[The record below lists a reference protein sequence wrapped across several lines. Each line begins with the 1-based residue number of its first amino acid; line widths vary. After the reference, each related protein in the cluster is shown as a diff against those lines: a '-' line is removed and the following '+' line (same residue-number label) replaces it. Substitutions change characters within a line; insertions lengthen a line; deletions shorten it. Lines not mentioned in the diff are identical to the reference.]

1 VREHDVDVIA
11 APEVEITNG
20 REEGPVSFEATVEI
34 RPKVLV
40 PGYASL
46 RVEVPSPAPTE
57 EEIDEQLDRMRQPYA
72 KLEDVER
79 EAQQGDVVSI
89 DLFGHR
95 EGEGLPGL
103 EASGYLYEVGKNS
116 LGIIELDNHL
126 DGASAGDEI
135 EFTAAH
141 PNPNEEPFELRVKVN
156 EVKEKILPELDD
168 AWAQEASEF
177 ETFDELRADVVKRMT
192 VVRALQ
198 SSMALRERAAEA
210 LGDLVDDEIPEALTN
225 VEMRNR
231 LNDLLMRLQAQ
242 GVGLEQYLAATG
254 KDQAEF
260 AEELKAGAERAVRID
275 LALRAVADAEDI
287 DVDDSE
293 IDAEI
298 EGVAAR
304 VRRKPAQVRKDLE
317 RNDQIPAVRSDLR
330 KRKALEW
337 LVERVEIVDPE
348 GHEIDRAAL
357 TPGVLAADDSS
368 DTQGSSDAAGTEP
381 DDQVSNLP
389 AEPASP
395 GEPSTE

>member
-1 VREHDVDVIA
+1 MRSSVEPLEGNKVKVSVEVDEAEFESAIDAAFRKIAREVRIPGFRPGKAPRRILETRVGSEVGRQQALQDSLPEFYARAVREHDVDVIA

-79 EAQQGDVVSI
+79 EAQQGDVESI

-141 PNPNEEPFELRVKVN
+141 PNP
-156 EVKEKILPELDD
+156 
-168 AWAQEASEF
+168 
-177 ETFDELRADVVKRMT
+177 
-192 VVRALQ
+192 
-198 SSMALRERAAEA
+198 
-210 LGDLVDDEIPEALTN
+210 
-225 VEMRNR
+225 
-231 LNDLLMRLQAQ
+231 
-242 GVGLEQYLAATG
+242 
-254 KDQAEF
+254 
-260 AEELKAGAERAVRID
+260 
-275 LALRAVADAEDI
+275 
-287 DVDDSE
+287 
-293 IDAEI
+293 
-298 EGVAAR
+298 
-304 VRRKPAQVRKDLE
+304 
-317 RNDQIPAVRSDLR
+317 
-330 KRKALEW
+330 
-337 LVERVEIVDPE
+337 
-348 GHEIDRAAL
+348 
-357 TPGVLAADDSS
+357 
-368 DTQGSSDAAGTEP
+368 
-381 DDQVSNLP
+381 
-389 AEPASP
+389 
-395 GEPSTE
+395 